1 MSVLPNEETWNFIT
15 KFLSTFSAD
24 LTKFG
29 RIDVTGVTGVLGGG
43 RLTKNEL
50 VKGDISMFNNFLVG
64 SFNERFRGFNEEGF
78 ITVISIFDLV
88 VELNIVPGNEVT
100 NFLFNLIVTL
110 VSVNG
115 TREIRGLG
123 SMGENDALVLNLF
136 AQSFLESDDVISTR
150 SFHDGFIVFIIK
162 INTINVGVI
171 VNVIS
176 QLSGDGNRITRRIT
190 SSTESTDEKLFT
202 ILVELIQNVFLDFGI
217 SGTVIV
223 GTNIGVDVSP

>member
-1 MSVLPNEETWNFIT
+1 
-15 KFLSTFSAD
+15 
-24 LTKFG
+24 
-29 RIDVTGVTGVLGGG
+29 
-43 RLTKNEL
+43 
-50 VKGDISMFNNFLVG
+50 MFNNFLVG
-64 SFNERFRGFNEEGF
+64 SFNERFGGFKEEGF

-115 TREIRGLG
+115 TREIRSLG

-150 SFHDGFIVFIIK
+150 SFHDGFIIFIIK
-162 INTINVGVI
+162 INTINVGVV
-171 VNVIS
+171 VNVIGQFS
-176 QLSGDGNRITRRIT
+176 CDTNRITRRIT

-202 ILVELIQNVFLDFGI
+202 VLVELIQNVFLDFGI